1 MTNPET
7 PKKRRGCFFYGCITC
22 LVLFLVVGLMA
33 VLAVRYFV
41 GQINAVIT
49 EYTGT
54 SPMTLPKVNMPADE
68 VKKLQARFDAFNK
81 AAEAHT
87 NTPPLVLTGP
97 EINAL
102 FGNSSSDLKD
112 KVYVSLEGSEV
123 KGQISLPLEKYF
135 KIWMIHTQGR
145 YLNGAATMSVGLTNS
160 TLWVKLDSLDVN
172 GKPLPDKFM
181 TGLRGQ
187 NMAANA
193 NNDPKESAFI
203 SRFESIVVTNGT
215 MIFTVKENVPQ
226 NAPPA
231 AVTN

>member
-1 MTNPET
+1 MTNPEY

-22 LVLFLVVGLMA
+22 LILFLVVGLIG

-41 GQINAVIT
+41 GQINAAII
-49 EYTGT
+49 EYTDT
-54 SPMTLPKVNMPADE
+54 SPMTLPKADMPADE
-68 VKKLQARFDAFNK
+68 VKKLQARIDAFGK

-102 FGNSSSDLKD
+102 LANSTNELRD
-112 KVYVSLEGSEV
+112 KVYVSIEGSEI

-145 YLNGAATMSVGLTNS
+145 YLNGAATMTVGLTNS
-160 TLWVKLDSLDVN
+160 ILSVMLDSLEVK
-172 GKPLPDKFM
+172 GKPMPEKFM
-181 TGLRGQ
+181 AGLRGQ

-193 NNDPKESAFI
+193 NNNPNESAFI
-203 SRFESIVVTNGT
+203 SRFESILVTNGT
-215 MIFTVKENVPQ
+215 IILKAKENVPP
-226 NAPPA
+226 AA

>member
-1 MTNPET
+1 MTNPEY

-22 LVLFLVVGLMA
+22 LVLFLVVALMG

-41 GQINAVIT
+41 GQINEAIA
-49 EYTGT
+49 EYTDT
-54 SPMTLPKVNMPADE
+54 NPMTLPKVDMPADE
-68 VKKLQARFDAFNK
+68 MKKLQERVDAFSK

-102 FGNSSSDLKD
+102 LANNAKELKD
-112 KVYVSLEGSEV
+112 KVYVSVEGSEV

-145 YLNGAATMSVGLTNS
+145 YLNGAATMTVGLTNS
-160 TLWVKLDSLDVN
+160 ILSVMLDSLEVK
-172 GKPLPDKFM
+172 GKPMPEKFM
-181 TGLRGQ
+181 TALRGQ

-203 SRFESIVVTNGT
+203 SRFESILVTNGT
-215 MIFTVKENVPQ
+215 IILKAKENVP
-226 NAPPA
+226 AAA